1 MLSKIININW
11 DIITAVS
18 TFLMMIA
25 TSFMAYF
32 AWKALD
38 SWKNENITK
47 KKCNTY
53 LDLLDILMDT
63 KSVFTHIE
71 THETIEKER
80 LYSIVIKLL
89 TIAIVFDHLN
99 ERKNVKFIF
108 KITDIL
114 DKYNKKP
121 ESDQVEDD
129 FCYAY
134 LKNID
139 NIKKDLNTFLDEG
152 RDVCKDK
159 IKEFYKE

>member
-1 MLSKIININW
+1 MDWNLLFNG
-11 DIITAVS
+11 ITSIS
-18 TFLMMIA
+18 TLLMMMA
-25 TSFMAYF
+25 TCFVAYF

-53 LDLLDILMDT
+53 LELLDILMDT
-63 KSVFTHIE
+63 KSIFTHIE
-71 THETIEKER
+71 SHETIEKER

-89 TIAIVFDHLN
+89 TIAIDFDHIN
-99 ERKNVKFIF
+99 ERKNVDFIF
-108 KITDIL
+108 KITDII
-114 DKYNKKP
+114 DKYNQKA
-121 ESDQVEDD
+121 ESDKIEDD